1 MKFKIKNEAVAK
13 QYGLKKGAVVEV
25 PEQQVEKW
33 IRFDWGSEVKKEEKL
48 KKETKEL
55 KIEKET
61 KDATDQD

>member
-13 QYGLKKGAVVEV
+13 KKKKKKGAIVEV
-25 PEQQVEKW
+25 PEQQAEKW
-33 IRFDWGSEVKKEEKL
+33 IRLDWGSEIKKEEKL
-48 KKETKEL
+48 EKETKEL